1 MTWTAQLSRNFAKPR
16 KKRTVNRYWNKKE
29 KKLRLKKTKQKT
41 DETKATEVR
50 WLRALIW
57 SDHMSN
63 VANSGS
69 HCMS

>member
-16 KKRTVNRYWNKKE
+16 KKRTVNRYWSKKQKKPQTKKNK
-29 KKLRLKKTKQKT
+29 TKT

-57 SDHMSN
+57 SNHMSN
-63 VANSGS
+63 VTNSGS
-69 HCMS
+69 NCMS